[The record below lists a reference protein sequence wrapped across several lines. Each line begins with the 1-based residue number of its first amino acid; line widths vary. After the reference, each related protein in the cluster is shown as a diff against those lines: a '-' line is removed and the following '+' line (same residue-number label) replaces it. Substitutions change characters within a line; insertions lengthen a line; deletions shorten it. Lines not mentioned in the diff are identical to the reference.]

1 MTTYEKI
8 VKGATKVKVAAPK
21 LKYIEPILLATLVH
35 QYTEVE
41 NFNTIMRTLRQRLQ
55 DSAWSVVYKSLIV
68 IHIMIR
74 EGDRDFTLDYIGDK
88 MPGLLNIDQSSVA
101 RNSGMTSDV
110 KFTLKY
116 AKYLQTRVKQFQ
128 ITGIDYVRDE
138 RSNNSTDQAGGRL
151 RHLSVEKGLLREC
164 ESVQR
169 QIDALLKNNFLEN
182 DVKNDVLLT
191 AFRLLVNDLL
201 SLFQEL
207 NEGVIN
213 LLEHYF
219 EMSKVDAERA
229 LEIYKHFV
237 DQTKYVIDYLRVAKH
252 LEFATKLHVPTIKHA
267 PTALTSS
274 LEEYLDDPNFETNR
288 RQYLYEKQL
297 KNGKSSPSKVDSLL
311 QKQQQSESQS
321 NVQPQ
326 ASQAQM
332 QDPNQN
338 GNLQRANSLV
348 IQQSSF
354 NPWEQQI
361 NQGFT
366 GMAPQQVYHTG
377 GVFTMPSIP
386 QGQAV
391 QGQQTGQLPQR
402 PQQQPQQ
409 QPQPLQHP
417 QLTTVPT
424 GTGFGGYG
432 AQPQVQPQS
441 TGTNPFLQNSS
452 TGNPYQ
458 PNHQYNGQLQQ
469 QNTQQF
475 NQPVQPQMTQQTQQM
490 QPQLSQQNTQFGLQ
504 RSNTNPFSSM
514 TGNGRALSTN
524 STGSTNPFANTRF
537 ALGSNTTALSFNNAS
552 SSQQKQEPLKA
563 SSTGSNPFKVSE
575 TTTNLFNNV
584 ESNNQKQQA
593 LRPQVTAGGL
603 EHLPTISVFPQ
614 TQQEQQKQQYLNN
627 AQMGLHQQM
636 TGSNPQY
643 QQQAPSQMQQPQMQ
657 PQSTQQYLQGQ
668 QPFNQQFPQQMQPQQ
683 TQPFGVPS
691 ANQNNQPIFAN
702 NTYDGPS
709 LI

>member
-35 QYTEVE
+35 QSTEIE

-74 EGDRDFTLDYIGDK
+74 EGDRDFTLNYIGEK

-128 ITGIDYVRDE
+128 ATHIDYVRDE

-151 RHLSVEKGLLREC
+151 RHLSVEKGLLREA
-164 ESVQR
+164 ESVQK

-201 SLFQEL
+201 ALFQEL

-288 RQYLYEKQL
+288 KQYLYEKQM
-297 KNGKSSPSKVDSLL
+297 KNDKSSPSKVTSLL
-311 QKQQQSESQS
+311 QKSNQPQQQ
-321 NVQPQ
+321 QPQ
-326 ASQAQM
+326 QQQFHSQAQP
-332 QDPNQN
+332 QLQSANE
-338 GNLQRANSLV
+338 LQRANSLV
-348 IQQSSF
+348 VQQSSF
-354 NPWEQQI
+354 NPWDQQI

-366 GMAPQQVYHTG
+366 GMSPQQYHTG
-377 GVFTMPSIP
+377 GVYPMPSIS
-386 QGQAV
+386 QGQSF
-391 QGQQTGQLPQR
+391 QSQPGQMPS
-402 PQQQPQQ
+402 QQNSAFMAQPQM
-409 QPQPLQHP
+409 HP
-417 QLTTVPT
+417 QLTTIPT
-424 GTGFGGYG
+424 GNGFGGYG
-432 AQPQVQPQS
+432 AQPLVQPQVQPQS
-441 TGTNPFLQNSS
+441 TGNNPFLQGTP
-452 TGNPYQ
+452 TGNPSYSNGMNPGQQYPQMQ
-458 PNHQYNGQLQQ
+458 PQLTQPQQ
-469 QNTQQF
+469 QMGQPQQMM
-475 NQPVQPQMTQQTQQM
+475 PQMTQQ
-490 QPQLSQQNTQFGLQ
+490 NTQFELQ
-504 RSNTNPFSSM
+504 RSNTNPFSSVA
-514 TGNGRALSTN
+514 GNRTLLTN
-524 STGSTNPFANTRF
+524 STGSMNPFANTRF
-537 ALGSNTTALSFNNAS
+537 ALGSNTTALTFNNGG
-552 SSQQKQEPLKA
+552 SQQKQEPLKA

-575 TTTNLFNNV
+575 TTTNLFNQA
-584 ESNNQKQQA
+584 EANNQNQKPQQ

-603 EHLPTISVFPQ
+603 ENLPTVSVFPQ

-627 AQMGLHQQM
+627 AQVSLHQNM
-636 TGSNPQY
+636 TSNNSFQQY
-643 QQQAPSQMQQPQMQ
+643 QPQQPMQ
-657 PQSTQQYLQGQ
+657 PQLT
-668 QPFNQQFPQQMQPQQ
+668 QQFPQHMQPQQ
-683 TQPFGVPS
+683 TQPF
-691 ANQNNQPIFAN
+691 NQNGQPVFTN